1 MKTRKEYTKELI
13 ALDKQLTEIQ
23 EQMKNLKQE
32 FIKSYGI
39 YEWDEMFDHLRHT
52 V

>member
-13 ALDKQLTEIQ
+13 TLDKQLTEIQ
-23 EQMKNLKQE
+23 EQMKNLKSE
-32 FIKSYGI
+32 FIELYGI
-39 YEWDEMFDHLRHT
+39 FEWDELFDCLRHT